1 MAQEMATH
9 AARREVEESYVRQL
23 QRLTKRPAFSDPS
36 CIPIEFRGVCERL
49 VAEIAEVAHAHTAL
63 EQRMYFA
70 PCAAT
75 KYELTLFADLPQTAC
90 PFTPACRHGTL
101 RTQAR

>member
-1 MAQEMATH
+1 MRGMHHKQGLLFRDGPQRQGAAVTATH
-9 AARREVEESYVRQL
+9 KVVVIDHRDAVD
-23 QRLTKRPAFSDPS
+23 TAFMHLGFL
-36 CIPIEFRGVCERL
+36 IHRG
-49 VAEIAEVAHAHTAL
+49 INEVAAL
-63 EQRMYFA
+63 EQRVYFA

>member
-1 MAQEMATH
+1 MH
-9 AARREVEESYVRQL
+9 LVFL
-23 QRLTKRPAFSDPS
+23 
-36 CIPIEFRGVCERL
+36 IHRG
-49 VAEIAEVAHAHTAL
+49 INEVAAL
-63 EQRMYFA
+63 EQRVYFA

-90 PFTPACRHGTL
+90 PFTPACRLGTL